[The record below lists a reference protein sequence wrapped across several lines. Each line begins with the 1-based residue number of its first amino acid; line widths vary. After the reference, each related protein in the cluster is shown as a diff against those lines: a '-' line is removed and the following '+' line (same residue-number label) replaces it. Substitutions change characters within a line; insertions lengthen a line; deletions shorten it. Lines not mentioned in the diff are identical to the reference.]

1 MLSRIHVH
9 HILKQPNL
17 VLCTTDTIQEAA
29 AGLYRLKDEAVPVV
43 DADGKAAGWISADT
57 LMSSMMN
64 GLGPDTH
71 VEAVMEKPDVMLREH
86 DVPAGWRWLPP
97 VLPVADE
104 AGGLAGVIHADDWLK
119 EADRLAAA
127 ERKELLR
134 VLCPQGGM
142 LCLLSGSGEILASA
156 GTEAAELQEIPGGGE
171 LLSYLHGKA
180 EAVPTT
186 VEKEGRTYHLLA
198 EPAGGSFLLQVR
210 SDEAPADEAWKDKAE
225 QMEMV
230 IELSSDGIIMVDR
243 SGIITMVNN
252 EYAQFIGMKEE
263 DMVGRHVADII
274 ENTRMH
280 IVAETGK
287 PEIADIQKINGDYMV
302 ANRLPL
308 YKDGELDGAVGKVL
322 FKNLG
327 GFKALKRRIE
337 KLERELDSY
346 KGEWRETNRASY
358 QFHQLLGK
366 SAAWNRTKE
375 MARQAAATDSS
386 VLLQGESGTGKELF
400 AHAIHLAG
408 PRAPGP
414 FVKVNCA
421 AIPGDLIESELFGYV
436 EGSFTGAKRG
446 GKKGK
451 FEAADGGT
459 IFLDEIGELPLHLQ
473 VKLLR
478 VLQEREVEPVGAT
491 ASRSVDIRVIAA
503 TNRDLESMIEDEQFR
518 LDLYYRLNVFS
529 ILIPPLRERT
539 DDLEE
544 LVPHFLA
551 RASERTGT
559 SVAGVDEDVWRLLR
573 TYSWPGNTRE
583 LENVLERSVTIARGS
598 SSLKPE
604 HLPPSIRGDTMEKP
618 AALQQVLQE
627 AEQRAVEQ
635 AIRYADGNKSL
646 AASLLGIS
654 RTSLYEKLK
663 RYEKV

>member
-1 MLSRIHVH
+1 M
-9 HILKQPNL
+9 
-17 VLCTTDTIQEAA
+17 
-29 AGLYRLKDEAVPVV
+29 PVSV
-43 DADGKAAGWISADT
+43 EQ
-57 LMSSMMN
+57 N
-64 GLGPDTH
+64 G
-71 VEAVMEKPDVMLREH
+71 
-86 DVPAGWRWLPP
+86 
-97 VLPVADE
+97 
-104 AGGLAGVIHADDWLK
+104 
-119 EADRLAAA
+119 
-127 ERKELLR
+127 
-134 VLCPQGGM
+134 Q
-142 LCLLSGSGEILASA
+142 
-156 GTEAAELQEIPGGGE
+156 
-171 LLSYLHGKA
+171 
-180 EAVPTT
+180 
-186 VEKEGRTYHLLA
+186 TYHVVT
-198 EPAGGSFLLQVR
+198 EPAGGAFLLQVR
-210 SDEAPADEAWKDKAE
+210 SDEAPADDVWKDKAE

-243 SGIITMVNN
+243 NGIITMVNK

-358 QFHQLLGK
+358 QFHQLLGR
-366 SAAWNRTKE
+366 STAWNRTKE
-375 MARQAAATDSS
+375 MAKRAAATDSS

-408 PRAPGP
+408 PRSPGP

-559 SVAGVDEDVWRLLR
+559 TVADVEEDVWRLLR

-598 SSLKPE
+598 RTLKPE
-604 HLPPSIRGDTMEKP
+604 HLPPSLRGSKAMEQP

-627 AEQRAVEQ
+627 AEQKAVEQ
-635 AIRYADGNKSL
+635 AIRYANGNKSL
-646 AASLLGIS
+646 AAGLLGIS